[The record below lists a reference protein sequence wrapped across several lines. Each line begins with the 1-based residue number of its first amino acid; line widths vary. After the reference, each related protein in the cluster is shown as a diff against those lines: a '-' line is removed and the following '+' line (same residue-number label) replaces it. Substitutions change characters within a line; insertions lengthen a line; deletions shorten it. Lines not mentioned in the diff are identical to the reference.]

1 MENQLAVP
9 GDGGRSIE
17 IVLPLIPESTMRS
30 LAFLAFCFTA
40 GLSTSA
46 LGAKLFQRVT
56 PNESTF
62 TVIDNGN
69 ETLTFTISRDPS
81 IISPPRDATYEIRR
95 NGTLTITNG
104 EQKLLNVSVSPSTKA
119 NGLLVYRFTL
129 AKDLADK
136 AVFQLSES
144 EQPRIGLPEMGFGY
158 VTQYGLPNAP
168 GFPRNPDPFATDSSS
183 FDPPTISPEQDG
195 E

>member
-1 MENQLAVP
+1 
-9 GDGGRSIE
+9 
-17 IVLPLIPESTMRS
+17 MRS

-40 GLSTSA
+40 CLSTSA
-46 LGAKLFQRVT
+46 DGAKLYQRVT

-69 ETLTFTISRDPS
+69 ETLTFTISRNPS
-81 IISPPRDATYEIRR
+81 IILPPRDAKYEIRR

-104 EQKLLNVSVSPSTKA
+104 EQKLLNVSVSPSTNV

-144 EQPRIGLPEMGFGY
+144 EQPKIGPPRMGFGR

-168 GFPRNPDPFATDSSS
+168 GFSKNLDPFATESPSSDSS
-183 FDPPTISPEQDG
+183 PVSPEQDD